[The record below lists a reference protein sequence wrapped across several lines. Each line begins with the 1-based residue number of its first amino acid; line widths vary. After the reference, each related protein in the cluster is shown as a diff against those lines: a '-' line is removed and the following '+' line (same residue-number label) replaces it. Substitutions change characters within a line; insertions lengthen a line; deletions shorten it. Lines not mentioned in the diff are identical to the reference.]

1 MKTRC
6 IVVADDPVFQGWLQR
21 AAGVTAEFS
30 LLRPLDAEDLLS
42 RVDELG
48 GVDLAMF
55 EFGHE
60 SAAARAAL
68 VERLVERYPGCMVV
82 GLGASDAPQVV
93 LTAMRAGARD
103 FFVLRR
109 DDEQL
114 PDLLARLL
122 RRSAGGGGRAPGQ
135 RPGRVFGVLA
145 AAPTEGVAFLAE
157 HLALAMLPQLAEGER
172 ALLIDL
178 SSPAGAAA
186 VFLNL
191 SPTYNVIDALHD
203 VYRCDQTLV
212 DSAFARHDSGLY
224 LLGLPEEQVG
234 RPEYAGSEFAKLL
247 EVLRGLFALIVVAVD
262 GHAQRGALPAVVAL
276 AERSLML
283 SDQSILRSRQNKYL
297 LRSLRQQDCP
307 LDRMCLAVDT
317 CQRRTDLDAAHLAGL
332 LDLPLAA
339 TLTGQ
344 PAVHTQAKNSGE
356 PLSRLAPREPYW
368 REVERVAR
376 LLFQGRMPG
385 APAPRRLFAWR
396 SR

>member
-6 IVVADDPVFQGWLQR
+6 IVVADDPVYQGWLQH
-21 AAGVTAEFS
+21 AAGDAAEFS

-42 RVDELG
+42 RIDELG
-48 GVDLAMF
+48 GVELAMF
-55 EFGHE
+55 EFGRQTAP
-60 SAAARAAL
+60 SRAAL
-68 VERLVERYPGCMVV
+68 VERLLERYPDCMVV
-82 GLGASDAPQVV
+82 GLGALEEPQVV

-114 PDLLARLL
+114 PELLARLL
-122 RRSAGGGGRAPGQ
+122 RRSAGGGARGAGQ
-135 RPGRVFGVLA
+135 KPGRMFGVLA

-157 HLALAMLPQLAEGER
+157 HLALAMLPQLGKGER

-191 SPTYNVIDALHD
+191 SPTYSVIDALHD

-234 RPEYAGSEFAKLL
+234 RPEYAGGEFAKLL
-247 EVLRGLFALIVVAVD
+247 DVLRNLFALIVVAVD
-262 GHAQRGALPAVVAL
+262 GHAQRGALAAVVAQ
-276 AERSLML
+276 AERSFML

-307 LDRMCLAVDT
+307 LDRTHLVVDAY
-317 CQRRTDLDAAHLAGL
+317 QRRTDLDAGHLAEL

-344 PAVHTQAKNSGE
+344 PALHTQAKNSGE
-356 PLSRLAPREPYW
+356 PLGRLAPREPYW
-368 REVERVAR
+368 REVERLAR
-376 LLFQGRMPG
+376 QLIEGRVPG
-385 APAPRRLFAWR
+385 APASRGLFGWRR
-396 SR
+396 